1 MTHRYKV
8 GQILE
13 MRASPRTST
22 RPAGPCEV
30 LFLLPYEGGPILYRV
45 RALDENTERVV
56 DEIDLSP
63 SDAKAP
69 QAGPSTGS
77 PFTIAIKHR

>member
-1 MTHRYKV
+1 MTHRYQI

-30 LFLLPYEGGPILYRV
+30 LFCLPHDRGPVLYRV
-45 RALDENTERVV
+45 RPLDETNDRIV
-56 DEIDLSP
+56 DEVDLSP
-63 SDAKAP
+63 SDAGKPADE
-69 QAGPSTGS
+69 GKIT
-77 PFTIAIKHR
+77 PFSIAITRR